1 MVRQRGIDNL
11 LHRLQIKPFSRPG
24 TPGRQRDHQ
33 RIDVH
38 QRVEVLGITDQLR
51 LQAQRIAVDPAH
63 PRRLHAILRSFTAGD
78 LPASRR
84 QRQRQRHPQPSQTD
98 YRDLFHP
105 RLLTLSLC

>member
-51 LQAQRIAVDPAH
+51 LQAQRIAVNPAH
-63 PRRLHAILRSFTAGD
+63 PRRLHAILRGFTAGD
-78 LPASRR
+78 LPTSRH
-84 QRQRQRHPQPSQTD
+84 Q
-98 YRDLFHP
+98 
-105 RLLTLSLC
+105 